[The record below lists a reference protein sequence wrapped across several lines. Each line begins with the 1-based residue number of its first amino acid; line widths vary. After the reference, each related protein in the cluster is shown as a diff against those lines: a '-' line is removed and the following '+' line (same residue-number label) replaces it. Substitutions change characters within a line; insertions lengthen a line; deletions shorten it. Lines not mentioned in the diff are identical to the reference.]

1 MSRAQPVSKLFQ
13 VCLNKPLA
21 RVGAKKNDTQ
31 KYPEAPH
38 VVVTHCLVDIPSA
51 KYGSSMQVSSQSPRQ
66 AQLPMQTVLLSRN
79 RYPMGTRTR

>member
-1 MSRAQPVSKLFQ
+1 MSRAQPMSKWFQ

-38 VVVTHCLVDIPSA
+38 VVVIHYLVDIPA
-51 KYGSSMQVSSQSPRQ
+51 KYGSEVWQFHAGFLTKSKASTATHADSTP
-66 AQLPMQTVLLSRN
+66 
-79 RYPMGTRTR
+79 